1 MIEFFI
7 SGTPVA
13 QSRPRFARR
22 GQFVTTYDAAP
33 SKDYKAYIKMVA
45 AQYMADLKVERF
57 KRDVPLCVR
66 LEIGLQRPKTKPKRY
81 VLPTSKPDC
90 DNICKGALDALE
102 SICYEAD
109 QQITHVTIQKR
120 YSDRPGV
127 LVMIFED
134 KI

>member
-1 MIEFFI
+1 MIEVFI
-7 SGTPVA
+7 TGTPVS

-22 GQFVTTYDAAP
+22 GAFVTTYDAAP
-33 SKDYKAYIKMVA
+33 AKDYKAYVRMVA
-45 AQYMADLKVERF
+45 GQYMAAMGLEPI
-57 KRDVPLCVR
+57 KRDIPLCIR

-90 DNICKGALDALE
+90 DNFFKGITDAME

-120 YSDRPGV
+120 YSEQPGV
-127 LVMIFED
+127 LVMIWED
-134 KI
+134 KF